1 MHVAALRAARGADA
15 APRRVLANL
24 EKEVLR
30 LERELRNGC
39 FQPEGYKTRPEAS
52 HRVGRSVSR

>member
-1 MHVAALRAARGADA
+1 
-15 APRRVLANL
+15 LANL